1 MKALKVPASRGDFF
15 YRLSPWWRSGS
26 AWLLGRNVT
35 LTKVRVSNFILECH
49 YLSCLEYIFSSM
61 KENNTYYT
69 YILSNT
75 SNSVL
80 YIGVTNNLVR
90 RFLEHKIKINETSFT
105 ARYSVHKL
113 VHFECFSSIKDAIAR
128 EKQLKTWHRPWK
140 ENLIRKN
147 NPTWDDLSPSILAWR
162 LVTRMSPWTVILTQV
177 RTGSECHPEDAQGQI
192 VPVW

>member
-1 MKALKVPASRGDFF
+1 MFIPDADLRQHDC
-15 YRLSPWWRSGS
+15 RCQ
-26 AWLLGRNVT
+26 NVT

-147 NPTWDDLSPSILAWR
+147 NPTWDDLSPSILA
-162 LVTRMSPWTVILTQV
+162 
-177 RTGSECHPEDAQGQI
+177 
-192 VPVW
+192 